1 MYETEAIMRGRS
13 TAMPTSENDPF
24 LAFLFDEKL
33 GRTLTNIKFFE
44 GSACADG
51 ATLRAAAFAALSKS
65 FEAGGI
71 RVDNPPK
78 MTRVQRPVREFL
90 AQI

>member
-1 MYETEAIMRGRS
+1 MS
-13 TAMPTSENDPF
+13 TSENDPF
-24 LAFLFDEKL
+24 LAFLFDEQS

-44 GSACADG
+44 GPACTDG
-51 ATLRAAAFAALSKS
+51 AALRAAAFAALSKS
-65 FEAGGI
+65 FEGGAI

-78 MTRVQRPVREFL
+78 MTRVQRPIREFL